1 MKRSWFRALLLRRVQ
16 VLFLLILQLC
26 FLFFI
31 FQNESFIAQV
41 LRSVVHIISGF
52 LVLYIISKK
61 DKGANKVIWIFLI
74 LLFPLFGSLLYILY
88 NFQAS
93 TRKFEQKIFQIGQK
107 NRTLYGLPGSAEKS
121 AYYEAPA
128 HIPQIRYLKYAGFPV
143 YDDTQTEYLSPG
155 EKFFPIFLEELKK
168 AQKYIFIEYFI
179 IKEGLM
185 WQSILD
191 ILKEKVS
198 QGVEVRV
205 IYDDIGC
212 FLALP
217 KDYAMQLKNIG
228 IKCEVFN
235 PFRPVLTA
243 IQNNRDHRKIT
254 VIDGKVAFTGGLNLS
269 DEYINTYEKHGYW
282 KDAVIQIKGKAAWSL
297 TLMFLEMWEL
307 CCGIPDDIECFFPKN
322 KVDERIESDGFV
334 QPYSDSPVDNE
345 NVGEH
350 VYLQIINNAKDY
362 VYICTP
368 YLIVDDSMVSALCL
382 AAKSGVDVRIIT
394 PHIYD
399 KALIHLTTRSFYRE
413 LIYGGVK
420 IYEYSKG
427 FMHSKIFVS
436 DDQIATVGTTNL
448 DFRSLHLHFECG
460 VWMYNSKAVLQIKKD
475 YFDTLNEC
483 TQITLEECIERL
495 PIRVFQEIL
504 RIFAPLM

>member
-1 MKRSWFRALLLRRVQ
+1 MGRAHEKWHICKCLIFHAKNLLKVYTQKNSGYTKSRRKIRQQKIPKIDSKFLHIELLSREAWASKDTRFLTLSLRRVQ

-243 IQNNRDHRKIT
+243 IQNNRDHRKVTI
-254 VIDGKVAFTGGLNLS
+254 IDGKAFS
-269 DEYINTYEKHGYW
+269 QK
-282 KDAVIQIKGKAAWSL
+282 IK
-297 TLMFLEMWEL
+297 
-307 CCGIPDDIECFFPKN
+307 
-322 KVDERIESDGFV
+322 
-334 QPYSDSPVDNE
+334 
-345 NVGEH
+345 
-350 VYLQIINNAKDY
+350 
-362 VYICTP
+362 
-368 YLIVDDSMVSALCL
+368 
-382 AAKSGVDVRIIT
+382 
-394 PHIYD
+394 
-399 KALIHLTTRSFYRE
+399 
-413 LIYGGVK
+413 
-420 IYEYSKG
+420 
-427 FMHSKIFVS
+427 
-436 DDQIATVGTTNL
+436 
-448 DFRSLHLHFECG
+448 
-460 VWMYNSKAVLQIKKD
+460 
-475 YFDTLNEC
+475 
-483 TQITLEECIERL
+483 
-495 PIRVFQEIL
+495 
-504 RIFAPLM
+504 